1 MGTAGK
7 PIITGIEITE
17 YEYTL
22 RDLGRDYNGF
32 NLVYEKGSTVTGR
45 TAVLQIHTDQG
56 ITGECCSAMSHLAT
70 IPSLA
75 GYLIGKNALERERI
89 YQDVKRAMRQMARLG
104 VAPIDIC
111 LWDIA
116 GKYYNA
122 PLYELLGGHIR
133 PLRCYAS
140 TTHGD
145 HAGGLDSPE
154 AYADFAEQCLQM
166 GYPAFKIHGWGNS
179 LVDLEIATIHA
190 VGQRVGGKMDL
201 MLDPAC
207 ELNTFA
213 DAVKVGRACD
223 DERFFW
229 LEDPYKDGG
238 ISQFGHRKLRQ
249 LIRTP
254 LLQTEHVRTLEPHV
268 DFALADATDF
278 LRGDI
283 GYDGIT
289 GVMKLAHAAEG
300 LGIDI
305 EFHGTGPAVRH
316 CMTSIRNT
324 NYYEMGLV
332 HPKCPGTFGP
342 AYLDYRDGLDAIDKN
357 GCVYAPTGPGLGVQL
372 DWDYI
377 KAHRTGGMAFGR
389 S

>member
-1 MGTAGK
+1 MRSK
-7 PIITGIEITE
+7 PIITGITVTE
-17 YEYTL
+17 FSYTL
-22 RDLGRDYNGF
+22 HELGRDYNGF
-32 NLVYEKGSTVTGR
+32 NLVYQKGSKVEMR
-45 TAVLQIHTDQG
+45 AAILQVHTDKG
-56 ITGECCSAMSHLAT
+56 ITGECVTGMSSLAT
-70 IPSLA
+70 LGGFA
-75 GYLIGKNALERERI
+75 HYLIGKCALERERI
-89 YQDVKRAMRQMARLG
+89 YQDVKRALRQMARIG
-104 VAPIDIC
+104 MAQVDIA

-116 GKYYNA
+116 GKYYDA
-122 PLYELLGGHIR
+122 PIYELLGGHLR
-133 PLRCYAS
+133 PLKCYAS

-145 HAGGLDSPE
+145 HNRGLDSPE
-154 AYADFAEQCLQM
+154 AYADFAERCLEM

-179 LVDLEIATIHA
+179 LVSLEIANIHA
-190 VGQRVGGKMDL
+190 VAQRVGGKMDL

-213 DAVKVGRACD
+213 DALKVGRACD
-223 DERFFW
+223 EANFFW

-249 LIRTP
+249 LIKTP

-268 DFALADATDF
+268 DFVLADATDF
-278 LRGDI
+278 VRGDV

-305 EFHGTGPAVRH
+305 EIHGPGPAERH
-316 CMTSIRNT
+316 CMTAIRNT

-332 HPKCPGTFGP
+332 NPKVPQGTFFP
-342 AYLDYRDGLDAIDKN
+342 FYLNYRDGLDAIDES
-357 GCVYAPTGPGLGVQL
+357 GCVYAPEGPGLGVEL

-377 KAHRTGGMAFGR
+377 NKHKTAELKFGQA
-389 S
+389 